1 MTPTWLALW
10 NRRKYCSHVA
20 LHNSA
25 GQPRDYQVE
34 AHAPRRRSQPCTCLL
49 RGQAPEV
56 PRRDRLVVL
65 YACCLVSADSLSFS
79 AAKQIVENIQAGA
92 WTAAA
97 VLEAFISRAGQA
109 QEATN
114 CLTEGARPN
123 HIICFFWN
131 SRFQCCSVLFEEARE
146 EARKL
151 DAEFAETGKLKGL
164 LHGVPITLK
173 DMSTSPVSL
182 FVRGAPRN

>member
-1 MTPTWLALW
+1 MWPFTAAQASRETIESKRAHRADALSLAPVFSE
-10 NRRKYCSHVA
+10 NEHQKYLDSTGEWSFGA
-20 LHNSA
+20 
-25 GQPRDYQVE
+25 Y
-34 AHAPRRRSQPCTCLL
+34 
-49 RGQAPEV
+49 
-56 PRRDRLVVL
+56 RLV
-65 YACCLVSADSLSFS
+65 CADSLSFS

-97 VLEAFISRAGQA
+97 VLEAFIARAGQA

-114 CLTEGARPN
+114 CLTEGARLNQIVFIFELTFP
-123 HIICFFWN
+123 F
-131 SRFQCCSVLFEEARE
+131 CSVLFEEARE

-173 DMSTSPVSL
+173 DMSVFPLPL
-182 FVRGAPRN
+182 FVRGSPGN